1 MENKNIITKNTELK
15 PKDLLKSSEGKIY
28 QIDSQFGG
36 KNNFRI
42 FCLENPKASAP
53 LFMFMSREAMI
64 LNSWEKLEQGKVA
77 KAS

>member
-15 PKDLLKSSEGKIY
+15 AKDLLKSSEGKIY

-42 FCLENPKASAP
+42 FCLDNSKASAP

-64 LNSWEKLEQGKVA
+64 LNSWEKLEEGKVA